1 MDFIRLGDYNRMT
14 VVREVDFGVYLDGGD
29 EGDVLLPARYVPD
42 GCKEGDELDVFVYL
56 DNEERLVATT
66 EEPLAKVGDFA
77 LLRVAWTND
86 YGAFLD
92 WGLLKDLFVPFSEQE
107 GKMVKGNSYL
117 VYVTIDRKSYRIYAS
132 ARLDKFLSR
141 TKPPYETDEEVDII
155 VWRRTDLGWKVIV
168 NGNHSGLVFA
178 NEVFRDLKTGD
189 RLKGY
194 VKRVRTDGKIDIAL
208 QRYGV
213 AGDDDSSMRLL
224 SAIEAQR
231 GFLPLNDNSSPDEI
245 YSMLGMSKKAFK
257 RAAGKLYKQR
267 LIIIDD
273 DGLRLAAGRPDKQ
286 IKIKER

>member
-1 MDFIRLGDYNRMT
+1 MHIILGDYNNLEIVKR
-14 VVREVDFGVYLDGGD
+14 VSFGLYLDGD
-29 EGDVLLPARYVPD
+29 EDGEILLPAKYVPD
-42 GCKEGDELDVFVYL
+42 GYDIGDIIKVFVYL

-208 QRYGV
+208 QRHGV

-273 DGLRLAAGRPDKQ
+273 EGLRLAAGRPDKQ

>member
-1 MDFIRLGDYNRMT
+1 MHIILGDYNNLEIVKR
-14 VVREVDFGVYLDGGD
+14 VSFGLYLDGD
-29 EGDVLLPARYVPD
+29 EDCEILLPAKYVPD
-42 GCKEGDELDVFVYL
+42 GYDIGDIIKVFVYL

-92 WGLLKDLFVPFSEQE
+92 WGLLKDLFVPFSEQG

-132 ARLDKFLSR
+132 ARLDKYLSR
-141 TKPPYETDEEVDII
+141 TKPPYETNEEVDII

-208 QRYGV
+208 QRHGV

>member
-1 MDFIRLGDYNRMT
+1 MHIILGDYNNLEIVKR
-14 VVREVDFGVYLDGGD
+14 VSFGLYLDGD
-29 EGDVLLPARYVPD
+29 EDGEILLPAKYVPD
-42 GCKEGDELDVFVYL
+42 GYDIGDIIKVFVYL

-208 QRYGV
+208 QRHGV

-273 DGLRLAAGRPDKQ
+273 DGLRLAAGRLDKQ

>member
-1 MDFIRLGDYNRMT
+1 MHIILGDYNNLEIVKR
-14 VVREVDFGVYLDGGD
+14 VSFGLYLDGD
-29 EGDVLLPARYVPD
+29 EDGEILLPAKYVPD
-42 GCKEGDELDVFVYL
+42 GYDIGDIIKVFVYL

-208 QRYGV
+208 QRHGV
-213 AGDDDSSMRLL
+213 AGADDSSMRLL

>member
-1 MDFIRLGDYNRMT
+1 MHIILGDYNNLEIVKR
-14 VVREVDFGVYLDGGD
+14 VSFGLYLDGD
-29 EGDVLLPARYVPD
+29 EDGEILLPAKYVPD
-42 GCKEGDELDVFVYL
+42 GYDIGDIIKVFVYL

-132 ARLDKFLSR
+132 ARLDKFLSS

-194 VKRVRTDGKIDIAL
+194 VKRVRTDGKIDITL
-208 QRYGV
+208 QRHGV

-273 DGLRLAAGRPDKQ
+273 DGLRLVAGRPDKQ

>member
-1 MDFIRLGDYNRMT
+1 MHIILGDYNNLEIVKR
-14 VVREVDFGVYLDGGD
+14 VSFGLYLDGD
-29 EGDVLLPARYVPD
+29 EDGEILLPAKYVPD
-42 GCKEGDELDVFVYL
+42 GYDIGDIIKVFVYL

-132 ARLDKFLSR
+132 ARLDKYLSR
-141 TKPPYETDEEVDII
+141 TKPPYETNEEVDII

-208 QRYGV
+208 QRHGV

-273 DGLRLAAGRPDKQ
+273 DGLRLAAGCPDKQ

>member
-1 MDFIRLGDYNRMT
+1 MHIILGDYNNLEIVKR
-14 VVREVDFGVYLDGGD
+14 VSFGLYLDGD
-29 EGDVLLPARYVPD
+29 EDGEILLPAKYVPD
-42 GCKEGDELDVFVYL
+42 GYDIGDIIKVFVYL

-92 WGLLKDLFVPFSEQE
+92 WGLLKDLFVPFSEQD

-208 QRYGV
+208 QRHGV
-213 AGDDDSSMRLL
+213 AGDDDFSMRLL

-273 DGLRLAAGRPDKQ
+273 DGLRLAARRPDKQ

>member
-1 MDFIRLGDYNRMT
+1 MHIILGDYNNLKIVKR
-14 VVREVDFGVYLDGGD
+14 VSFGLYLDGD
-29 EGDVLLPARYVPD
+29 EDGEILLPAKYVPD
-42 GCKEGDELDVFVYL
+42 GYDIGDIIKVFVYL

-208 QRYGV
+208 QRHGV
-213 AGDDDSSMRLL
+213 AGDDESSMRLL

-245 YSMLGMSKKAFK
+245 YSMLGMSKRAFK

-273 DGLRLAAGRPDKQ
+273 DGLRLAAGCPDKQ

>member
-1 MDFIRLGDYNRMT
+1 MHIILGDYNNLEIVKR
-14 VVREVDFGVYLDGGD
+14 VSFGLYLDGD
-29 EGDVLLPARYVPD
+29 EDGEILLPAKYVPD
-42 GCKEGDELDVFVYL
+42 GYDIGDIIKVFVYL

-178 NEVFRDLKTGD
+178 NEVFRNLKTGD

-208 QRYGV
+208 QRHGV

-273 DGLRLAAGRPDKQ
+273 DGLRLAAGCPDKQ

>member
-1 MDFIRLGDYNRMT
+1 MRIILGDYNNLEIVKR
-14 VVREVDFGVYLDGGD
+14 VSFGLYLDGD
-29 EGDVLLPARYVPD
+29 EDGEILLPAKYVPD
-42 GCKEGDELDVFVYL
+42 GYDIGDIIKVFVYL

-208 QRYGV
+208 QRHGV

>member
-1 MDFIRLGDYNRMT
+1 MHIILGEYNNLEIVKR
-14 VVREVDFGVYLDGGD
+14 VSFGLYLDGD
-29 EGDVLLPARYVPD
+29 EDGEILLPAKYVPD
-42 GCKEGDELDVFVYL
+42 GYDIGDIIKVFVYL

-208 QRYGV
+208 QRHGV

>member
-1 MDFIRLGDYNRMT
+1 MHIILGDYNNLEIVKR
-14 VVREVDFGVYLDGGD
+14 VSFGLYLDGD
-29 EGDVLLPARYVPD
+29 EDGEILLPAKYVPD
-42 GCKEGDELDVFVYL
+42 GYDIGDIIKVFVYL

-208 QRYGV
+208 QRHGV
-213 AGDDDSSMRLL
+213 AGDDESSMRLL

-273 DGLRLAAGRPDKQ
+273 DGLRLAAGCPDKQ

>member
-1 MDFIRLGDYNRMT
+1 MHIILGDYNNLEIVKR
-14 VVREVDFGVYLDGGD
+14 VSFGLYLDGD
-29 EGDVLLPARYVPD
+29 EDGEILLPAKYVPD
-42 GCKEGDELDVFVYL
+42 GYDIGDIIKVFVYL

-92 WGLLKDLFVPFSEQE
+92 WGLLKDLFVPFSEQD

-208 QRYGV
+208 QRHGV

>member
-1 MDFIRLGDYNRMT
+1 MHIILGDYNNLEIVKR
-14 VVREVDFGVYLDGGD
+14 VSFGLYLDGD
-29 EGDVLLPARYVPD
+29 EDGEILLPAKYVPD
-42 GCKEGDELDVFVYL
+42 GYDIGDIIKVFVYL

-132 ARLDKFLSR
+132 ARLDKYLSR

-194 VKRVRTDGKIDIAL
+194 VKRVRTDGKIDIVL
-208 QRYGV
+208 QRHGV

-231 GFLPLNDNSSPDEI
+231 GFLPLTDNSSPDEI

>member
-1 MDFIRLGDYNRMT
+1 MHIILGDYNNLEIVKR
-14 VVREVDFGVYLDGGD
+14 VSFGLYLDGD
-29 EGDVLLPARYVPD
+29 EDGEILLPAKYVPD
-42 GCKEGDELDVFVYL
+42 GYDIGDIIKVFVYL

-194 VKRVRTDGKIDIAL
+194 VKRVRTDGKIDIVL
-208 QRYGV
+208 QRHGV

>member
-1 MDFIRLGDYNRMT
+1 MRIILGDYNNLEIVKR
-14 VVREVDFGVYLDGGD
+14 VSFGLYLDGD
-29 EGDVLLPARYVPD
+29 EDGEILLPAKYVP
-42 GCKEGDELDVFVYL
+42 EGYDIGDIIKVFVYL

-208 QRYGV
+208 QRHGV

>member
-1 MDFIRLGDYNRMT
+1 MHIILGDYNNLEIVKR
-14 VVREVDFGVYLDGGD
+14 VSFGLYLDGD
-29 EGDVLLPARYVPD
+29 EDGEILLPAKYVPD
-42 GCKEGDELDVFVYL
+42 GYDIGDIIKVFVYL

-132 ARLDKFLSR
+132 ARLDKFLSS

-208 QRYGV
+208 QRHGV

>member
-1 MDFIRLGDYNRMT
+1 MHIILGDYNNLKIVKR
-14 VVREVDFGVYLDGGD
+14 VSFGLYLDGD
-29 EGDVLLPARYVPD
+29 EDGEILLPAKYVPD
-42 GCKEGDELDVFVYL
+42 GYDIGDIIKVFVYL

-132 ARLDKFLSR
+132 ARLDKYLSR
-141 TKPPYETDEEVDII
+141 TKPPYETNEEVDII

-208 QRYGV
+208 QRHGV
-213 AGDDDSSMRLL
+213 AGDDESSMRLL

-273 DGLRLAAGRPDKQ
+273 DGLRLAAGCPDKQ

>member
-1 MDFIRLGDYNRMT
+1 MHIILGDYNNLKIVKR
-14 VVREVDFGVYLDGGD
+14 VSFGLYLDGD
-29 EGDVLLPARYVPD
+29 EDGEILLPAKYVPD
-42 GCKEGDELDVFVYL
+42 GYDIGDIIKVFVYL

-132 ARLDKFLSR
+132 ARLDKYLSR

-208 QRYGV
+208 QRHGV
-213 AGDDDSSMRLL
+213 AGDDDFSMRLL

>member
-1 MDFIRLGDYNRMT
+1 MRIILGDYNNLEIVKR
-14 VVREVDFGVYLDGGD
+14 VSFGLYLDGD
-29 EGDVLLPARYVPD
+29 EDGEILLPAKYVPD
-42 GCKEGDELDVFVYL
+42 GYDIGDIIKVFVYL

-208 QRYGV
+208 QRHGV

-273 DGLRLAAGRPDKQ
+273 DGLRLAAGCPDKQ

>member
-1 MDFIRLGDYNRMT
+1 MHIILGDYNNLEIVKR
-14 VVREVDFGVYLDGGD
+14 VNFGLYLDGD
-29 EGDVLLPARYVPD
+29 EDGEILLPAKYVPD
-42 GCKEGDELDVFVYL
+42 GYDIGDIIKVFVYL

-194 VKRVRTDGKIDIAL
+194 VKRVRTDGKIDIVL
-208 QRYGV
+208 QRHGV

>member
-1 MDFIRLGDYNRMT
+1 MHIILGDYNNLKIVKR
-14 VVREVDFGVYLDGGD
+14 VSFGLYLDGD
-29 EGDVLLPARYVPD
+29 EDGEILLPAKYVPD
-42 GCKEGDELDVFVYL
+42 GYDIGDIIKVFVYL

-194 VKRVRTDGKIDIAL
+194 VKRVRTDGKIDIVL
-208 QRYGV
+208 QRHGV

-273 DGLRLAAGRPDKQ
+273 DGLRLAAGCPDK
-286 IKIKER
+286 

>member
-1 MDFIRLGDYNRMT
+1 MHIILGDYNNLEIVKR
-14 VVREVDFGVYLDGGD
+14 VSFGLYLDGD
-29 EGDVLLPARYVPD
+29 EDGEILLPAKYVPD
-42 GCKEGDELDVFVYL
+42 GYDIGDIIKVFVYL

-141 TKPPYETDEEVDII
+141 TKPPYETNEEVDII

-208 QRYGV
+208 QRHGV

-273 DGLRLAAGRPDKQ
+273 DGLRLAAGCPDKQ

>member
-1 MDFIRLGDYNRMT
+1 MRIILGDYNNLKIVKR
-14 VVREVDFGVYLDGGD
+14 VSFGLYLDGD
-29 EGDVLLPARYVPD
+29 EDGEILLPAKYVPD
-42 GCKEGDELDVFVYL
+42 GYDIGDIIKVFVYL

-208 QRYGV
+208 QRHGV

>member
-1 MDFIRLGDYNRMT
+1 MHIILGDYNNLKIVKR
-14 VVREVDFGVYLDGGD
+14 VSFGLYLDGD
-29 EGDVLLPARYVPD
+29 EDGEILLPAKYVPD
-42 GCKEGDELDVFVYL
+42 GYDIGDIIKVFVYL

-194 VKRVRTDGKIDIAL
+194 VTRVRTDGKIDIAL
-208 QRYGV
+208 QRHGV
-213 AGDDDSSMRLL
+213 AGDDESSMRLL

-273 DGLRLAAGRPDKQ
+273 DGLRLSAGCPDKQ

>member
-1 MDFIRLGDYNRMT
+1 MHIILGDYNNLEIVKR
-14 VVREVDFGVYLDGGD
+14 VNFGLYLDGD
-29 EGDVLLPARYVPD
+29 EDGEILLPAKYVPD
-42 GCKEGDELDVFVYL
+42 GYDIGDIIKVFVYL

-208 QRYGV
+208 QRHGV

>member
-1 MDFIRLGDYNRMT
+1 MHIILGDYNNLEIVKR
-14 VVREVDFGVYLDGGD
+14 VSFGLYLDGD
-29 EGDVLLPARYVPD
+29 EDGEILLPAKYVPD
-42 GCKEGDELDVFVYL
+42 GYDIGDIIKVFVYL

-208 QRYGV
+208 QRHGV

-273 DGLRLAAGRPDKQ
+273 DGLRLAAGCPDKQ

>member
-1 MDFIRLGDYNRMT
+1 MHIILGDYNNLEIVKR
-14 VVREVDFGVYLDGGD
+14 VSFGLYLDGD
-29 EGDVLLPARYVPD
+29 EDGEILLPAKYVPD
-42 GCKEGDELDVFVYL
+42 GYDIGDIIKVFVYL

-208 QRYGV
+208 QRHGV

-267 LIIIDD
+267 LIVIDD

>member
-1 MDFIRLGDYNRMT
+1 MHIILGDYNNLKIVKR
-14 VVREVDFGVYLDGGD
+14 VSFGLYLDGD
-29 EGDVLLPARYVPD
+29 EDGEILLPAKYVPD
-42 GCKEGDELDVFVYL
+42 GYDIGDIIKVFVYL

-208 QRYGV
+208 QRHGV

-273 DGLRLAAGRPDKQ
+273 DGLRLAAGCPDK
-286 IKIKER
+286 

>member
-1 MDFIRLGDYNRMT
+1 MHIILGDYNNLEIVKR
-14 VVREVDFGVYLDGGD
+14 VSFGLYLDGD
-29 EGDVLLPARYVPD
+29 EDGEILLPAKYVPD
-42 GCKEGDELDVFVYL
+42 GYDIGDIIKVFVYL

-208 QRYGV
+208 QRHGV
-213 AGDDDSSMRLL
+213 AGDDESSMRLL

>member
-1 MDFIRLGDYNRMT
+1 MHIILGDYNNLKIVKR
-14 VVREVDFGVYLDGGD
+14 VSFGLYLDGD
-29 EGDVLLPARYVPD
+29 EDGEILLPAKYVPD
-42 GCKEGDELDVFVYL
+42 GYDIGDIIKVFVYL

-132 ARLDKFLSR
+132 ARLDKYLSR

-194 VKRVRTDGKIDIAL
+194 VKRVRTDGKIDIVL
-208 QRYGV
+208 QRHGV

>member
-1 MDFIRLGDYNRMT
+1 MHIILGDYNNLKIVKR
-14 VVREVDFGVYLDGGD
+14 VSFGLYLDGD
-29 EGDVLLPARYVPD
+29 EDGEILLPAKYVPD
-42 GCKEGDELDVFVYL
+42 GYDIGDIIKVFVYL

-141 TKPPYETDEEVDII
+141 TKSPYETDEEVDII

-168 NGNHSGLVFA
+168 NGNHSGLIFA

-208 QRYGV
+208 QRHGV

>member
-1 MDFIRLGDYNRMT
+1 MHIILGDYNNLEIVKR
-14 VVREVDFGVYLDGGD
+14 VSFGLYLDGD
-29 EGDVLLPARYVPD
+29 EDGEILLPAKYVPD
-42 GCKEGDELDVFVYL
+42 GYDIGDIIKVFVYL

-92 WGLLKDLFVPFSEQE
+92 WELLKDLFVPFSEQE

-208 QRYGV
+208 QRHGV

>member
-1 MDFIRLGDYNRMT
+1 MRIILGDYNNLKIVKR
-14 VVREVDFGVYLDGGD
+14 VSFGLYLDGD
-29 EGDVLLPARYVPD
+29 EDREILLPAKYVPD
-42 GCKEGDELDVFVYL
+42 GYDIGDIIKVFVYL

-208 QRYGV
+208 QRHGV

>member
-1 MDFIRLGDYNRMT
+1 MHIILGDYNNLEIVKR
-14 VVREVDFGVYLDGGD
+14 VSFGLYLDGD
-29 EGDVLLPARYVPD
+29 EDGEILLPAKYVPD
-42 GCKEGDELDVFVYL
+42 GYDIGDIIKVFVYL

-132 ARLDKFLSR
+132 ARLDKYLSR
-141 TKPPYETDEEVDII
+141 TKPPYETNEEVDII

-208 QRYGV
+208 QRHGV
-213 AGDDDSSMRLL
+213 AGDDESSMRLL

-273 DGLRLAAGRPDKQ
+273 DGLRLAAGCPDKQ

>member
-1 MDFIRLGDYNRMT
+1 MHIILGDYNNLKIVKR
-14 VVREVDFGVYLDGGD
+14 VSFGLYLDGD
-29 EGDVLLPARYVPD
+29 EDGEILLPAKYVPD
-42 GCKEGDELDVFVYL
+42 GYDIGDIIKVFVYL

-208 QRYGV
+208 QRHGV

-273 DGLRLAAGRPDKQ
+273 GLRLAAGCPDKQ

>member
-1 MDFIRLGDYNRMT
+1 MHIILGDYNNLKIVKR
-14 VVREVDFGVYLDGGD
+14 VSFGLYLDGD
-29 EGDVLLPARYVPD
+29 EDGEILLPAKYVPD
-42 GCKEGDELDVFVYL
+42 GYDIGDIIKVFVYL

-208 QRYGV
+208 QRHGV

-245 YSMLGMSKKAFK
+245 SSMLGMSKKAFK

>member
-1 MDFIRLGDYNRMT
+1 MHIILGDYNNLEIVKR
-14 VVREVDFGVYLDGGD
+14 VSFGLYLDGD
-29 EGDVLLPARYVPD
+29 EDGEILLPAKYVPD
-42 GCKEGDELDVFVYL
+42 GYDIGDIIKVFVYL

-132 ARLDKFLSR
+132 ARLDKFLSH

-208 QRYGV
+208 QRHGV

-224 SAIEAQR
+224 SAIGAQR

-273 DGLRLAAGRPDKQ
+273 DGLRLAAGCPDKQ

>member
-1 MDFIRLGDYNRMT
+1 MHIILGDYNNLKIVKR
-14 VVREVDFGVYLDGGD
+14 VSFGLYLDGD
-29 EGDVLLPARYVPD
+29 EDGEILLPAKYVPD
-42 GCKEGDELDVFVYL
+42 GYDIGDIIKVFVYL

-92 WGLLKDLFVPFSEQE
+92 WGLLKDLFVPFSEQD

-208 QRYGV
+208 QRHGV

>member
-1 MDFIRLGDYNRMT
+1 MHIILGDYNNLKIVKR
-14 VVREVDFGVYLDGGD
+14 VSFGLYLDGD
-29 EGDVLLPARYVPD
+29 EDGEILLPAKYVPD
-42 GCKEGDELDVFVYL
+42 GYDIGDIIKVFVYL

-132 ARLDKFLSR
+132 ARLDKYLSR

-155 VWRRTDLGWKVIV
+155 VWRRTNLGWKVIV

-208 QRYGV
+208 QRHGV

-231 GFLPLNDNSSPDEI
+231 EFLPLNDNSSPDEI

-273 DGLRLAAGRPDKQ
+273 DGLRLAAGCPDKQ